1 MPNNDQWIT
10 SRITEARNDH
20 RLVTESVAAR
30 MEELLNGQIREGLL
44 SRTELRDIAKDLVAR
59 MAPEP
64 QEKDEARQ

>member
-1 MPNNDQWIT
+1 
-10 SRITEARNDH
+10 
-20 RLVTESVAAR
+20 

-44 SRTELRDIAKDLVAR
+44 SGTELRDIAKDLVAR